1 MFLESISEFDMSSV
15 IGIKSYIPFYN
26 AEVTQLARASAF
38 QAESCGFEPRLPLKL
53 TINKWQLFVKHL
65 IGVQNLI

>member
-15 IGIKSYIPFYN
+15 IGIKSYIPFYKY

-38 QAESCGFEPRLPLKL
+38 QAESCGFEPRLPLNVF
-53 TINKWQLFVKHL
+53 IN
-65 IGVQNLI
+65 